1 MPDRDES
8 TPAPDTTP
16 DDLPAARPQVHDPDD
31 YDDTQGF
38 RETMLL
44 YVTEPAFNASLRF
57 FAGML
62 YTMSL
67 DYARWWPHLPGK
79 QTVWEMEA
87 ALADLRHLEG
97 FLARVEKEAEEHSGL
112 SIDHELAALA
122 GREVVLL
129 RAIGDRIEAV
139 LTPKLPAES
148 RP

>member
-1 MPDRDES
+1 MPDRPES

-44 YVTEPAFNASLRF
+44 YITDPAFNASLRVL
-57 FAGML
+57 AGYI
-62 YTMSL
+62 YTLSL
-67 DYARWWPHLPGK
+67 DYNRWWPSLPGNS
-79 QTVWEMEA
+79 TVWEMEA

-97 FLARVEKEAEEHSGL
+97 FLARVAKEREEHSGL
-112 SIDHELAALA
+112 SIDHELATLA
-122 GREVVLL
+122 GREVRELQ
-129 RAIGDRIEAV
+129 AIGDRIEAV